1 MKITKARLKQI
12 IQEELQALNE
22 DKHTQSSW
30 DDASRTR
37 SAQRDTQG
45 STERLSRFFD
55 FFHAPTF
62 GDPTKRAAEM
72 ADTYNR
78 QSGKKPAAQPEAE
91 PEDLGPGMSVDDQFV
106 ASGDTGA
113 QQSMAVSGADVD
125 VAETDPTVTG
135 ATQVADILSGRPEGA
150 EGAFGD
156 ADGKEKPAKPARV
169 ARKGPGATR
178 REINKMWK
186 AGEFGPYEGGK
197 KGTKSYAKWV
207 KLRRTLANKG
217 EAAARAAL
225 GGAGAPEQQRD
236 VAKKRQNKAALD
248 GEGGYADYA
257 EKGAE
262 PAVAAPEAPTIED
275 PAIAADIERIEAS
288 KRALGRLNST
298 EQLRDLPVGMRRRI
312 NRIAGRYEERGYPRG
327 EAIELARGI
336 LGSRLQN
343 KIKRLELEP
352 GVQRMLAKRARGAG
366 EARGRELAATAR
378 DRGTETPS
386 MALGRGVPGGMRE
399 SVEKLTNLIAEE
411 FKEALNE
418 DKFKTDPKT
427 EKIVS
432 LLADQAPVHTRE
444 IAALIMQVSPRTP
457 EKAAK
462 RVNKFLKSNNE
473 DDKRFDK
480 IIAALKQQ
488 AKNTQGSGDFAKKKQ
503 KFLKSV
509 GARSMG
515 KPGGAK

>member
-1 MKITKARLKQI
+1 
-12 IQEELQALNE
+12 
-22 DKHTQSSW
+22 
-30 DDASRTR
+30 
-37 SAQRDTQG
+37 
-45 STERLSRFFD
+45 
-55 FFHAPTF
+55 
-62 GDPTKRAAEM
+62 
-72 ADTYNR
+72 
-78 QSGKKPAAQPEAE
+78 
-91 PEDLGPGMSVDDQFV
+91 MSVDDQFV

-135 ATQVADILSGRPEGA
+135 ATQVADILSGRPEGE

-169 ARKGPGATR
+169 ARKGAGATR
-178 REINKMWK
+178 REINAKWK

-225 GGAGAPEQQRD
+225 GGTSAPEQQRD
-236 VAKKRQNKAALD
+236 VAKKRQRKA
-248 GEGGYADYA
+248 
-257 EKGAE
+257 AE

-275 PAIAADIERIEAS
+275 PAIAADIERIEAL
-288 KRALGRLNST
+288 KRSFGRLNRT

-312 NRIAGRYEERGYPRG
+312 NRIAGRYEKRGYPRG

-336 LGSRLQN
+336 LGSRIKN

-352 GVQRMLAKRARGAG
+352 DVQRMLAKRARGA
-366 EARGRELAATAR
+366 ADTRAAQAKMRGDSMTAGG
-378 DRGTETPS
+378 D
-386 MALGRGVPGGMRE
+386 GRPVKE
-399 SVEKLTNLIAEE
+399 NIEKLTNLIAEE
-411 FKEALNE
+411 FKTTLNE
-418 DKFKTDPKT
+418 DRFKTDPKT

-432 LLADQAPVHTRE
+432 LLADQAPMHSRE
-444 IAALIMQVSPRTP
+444 IAAVIMQVAPLAP
-457 EKAAK
+457 EKAAE
-462 RVNKFLKSNNE
+462 RVNKFLKSNNK

-488 AKNTQGSGDFAKKKQ
+488 AKNAQGSGDFAKKKQ

>member
-30 DDASRTR
+30 DDATRTK
-37 SAQRDTQG
+37 SAQKGTPG
-45 STERLSRFFD
+45 STRRLSRAFD
-55 FFHAPTF
+55 FFHAPKF
-62 GDPTKRAAEM
+62 GDPAKRAAEM

-78 QSGKKPAAQPEAE
+78 QPGKKPAAQPEAE

-169 ARKGPGATR
+169 ARKGTGATR

-186 AGEFGPYEGGK
+186 DGK
-197 KGTKSYAKWV
+197 IDKATWRKA
-207 KLRRTLANKG
+207 RRALANKG

-225 GGAGAPEQQRD
+225 GGASAPEQQRD
-236 VAKKRQNKAALD
+236 VAKKRQRKAALG
-248 GEGGYADYA
+248 GEGGYADAA
-257 EKGAE
+257 EKAAE
-262 PAVAAPEAPTIED
+262 PAVAAPEAPKVNRN
-275 PAIAADIERIEAS
+275 IAKIDQYTKAFGE
-288 KRALGRLNST
+288 LT
-298 EQLRDLPVGMRRRI
+298 
-312 NRIAGRYEERGYPRG
+312 RGDMPSN
-327 EAIELARGI
+327 RGI
-336 LGSRLQN
+336 RKKLLDLVSNFEQQGLPRDEAVETASGVLGSRLQN
-343 KIKRLELEP
+343 RIKRLKLQPDVEK
-352 GVQRMLAKRARGAG
+352 MLAARKRRAG

-386 MALGRGVPGGMRE
+386 MALGRGVPGALEE

-411 FKEALNE
+411 FKEALSENE
-418 DKFKTDPKT
+418 GEKKKRKTALQRLQDRYGKAKKRH
-427 EKIVS
+427 EKEPNNANRKR
-432 LLADQAPVHTRE
+432 LQ
-444 IAALIMQVSPRTP
+444 
-457 EKAAK
+457 AAK
-462 RVNKFLKSNNE
+462 RALDGEKERVAAAT
-473 DDKRFDK
+473 KR
-480 IIAALKQQ
+480 
-488 AKNTQGSGDFAKKKQ
+488 AKEAEKDRATRTAGGGTS
-503 KFLKSV
+503 
-509 GARSMG
+509 G
-515 KPGGAK
+515 KPSGAK

>member
-12 IQEELQALNE
+12 IQEELQTLNE

-55 FFHAPTF
+55 FFHAPKL

-169 ARKGPGATR
+169 ARKGTGATR

-186 AGEFGPYEGGK
+186 DGK
-197 KGTKSYAKWV
+197 IDKATWRKA
-207 KLRRTLANKG
+207 RRALANKG

-248 GEGGYADYA
+248 GEGGYADAA

-352 GVQRMLAKRARGAG
+352 AVQRMLAKRARGAG